1 MHEHKICLG
10 WSLGTMVQVH
20 CGSLQFWRRSDPAK
34 PLSRW
39 IEPSLHRFQ
48 NRYSRA
54 MQDLREHA
62 VFATTHWSVVLAAAS
77 RPECQ
82 EPWEELCRG
91 YWYPLY
97 AFIRRDGYTPH
108 DAQDLTQEFLS
119 RLVHRRQLDGIQAG
133 RGKFRS
139 FLLVT
144 LKHFLS
150 DDRKRSGAKKRGG
163 DYVLVSFD
171 EQLAESR
178 FQNEPLGTH
187 PPESLFDRQWGLE
200 LLHRVRDRLRRRYA
214 ERGRNAL
221 FQHLEPCLG
230 DSERPQSYA
239 EIATALG
246 MDEGTIKVSVHRLR
260 KEFGAELRAEVART
274 VSDPNEIDAEIRE
287 LIAVASG

>member
-1 MHEHKICLG
+1 MPDATPLLH
-10 WSLGTMVQVH
+10 
-20 CGSLQFWRRSDPAK
+20 QFQK
-34 PLSRW
+34 
-39 IEPSLHRFQ
+39 
-48 NRYSRA
+48 RYSRT

-97 AFIRRDGYTPH
+97 AFIRRDGYTAH
-108 DAQDLTQEFLS
+108 DAQDLTQEFLA
-119 RLVHRRQLDGIQAG
+119 RLIHRRQLDGIQSG

-178 FQNEPLGTH
+178 FENEPLGAFH
-187 PPESLFDRQWGLE
+187 PESVFDRQWGLE

-214 ERGRNAL
+214 ERGRDVL

-230 DSERPQSYA
+230 GSELRQSYA
-239 EIATALG
+239 EMATSLG
-246 MDEGTIKVSVHRLR
+246 IDEGTLKVCVHRMR

-274 VSDPNEIDAEIRE
+274 VSDPAEIDAEIRE
-287 LIAVASG
+287 LLAVVSE